1 MDNGVVIQGLD
12 VLDVVRFIG
21 KKNKKFQAILLNDIE
36 DVLGADSQEY
46 KLVRKLILD
55 GFNNYTRSVLR
66 VIFGDIEHLIDDDIR
81 NRRSSTS
88 NVQPKA

>member
-36 DVLGADSQEY
+36 DVLGSDSQEY

-66 VIFGDIEHLIDDDIR
+66 VIFGDIEHLVDNDFR
-81 NRRSSTS
+81 NGRSPT
-88 NVQPKA
+88 NNL